1 MLILQAKVA
10 ELEAP
15 GPARV
20 ANLCEMLRAD
30 KTCYGTLVQSPSQF
44 WCAWGGPFLS
54 KEVDFIFID
63 TEHTP
68 INRHDLS
75 AMCKLYKGQ
84 GLPCLVRVTDPEQA
98 RQALDGGA
106 CGVVCPYME
115 TVDEAL
121 TLFS

>member
-1 MLILQAKVA
+1 MLMLQAKVA

-30 KTCYGTLVQSPSQF
+30 KTCYGTLVQSPSPF

-68 INRHDLS
+68 IRS
-75 AMCKLYKGQ
+75 TVMTYP
-84 GLPCLVRVTDPEQA
+84 PCAISTKARAFLV
-98 RQALDGGA
+98 
-106 CGVVCPYME
+106 
-115 TVDEAL
+115 
-121 TLFS
+121 S